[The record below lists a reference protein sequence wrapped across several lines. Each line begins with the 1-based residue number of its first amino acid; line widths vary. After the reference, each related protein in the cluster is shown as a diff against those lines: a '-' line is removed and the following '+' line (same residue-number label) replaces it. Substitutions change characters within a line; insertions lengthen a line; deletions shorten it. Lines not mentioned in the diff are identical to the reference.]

1 MRAAV
6 TLMLIVIVIVFL
18 TAILVAWTVMNTL
31 GFFEMNEINAVK
43 SEFEECND
51 KIIETART
59 GLSNKCIFS
68 ANRGEMTGSKDG
80 LHYNIVSSTKICDE
94 HQWVLIDDVKHI
106 WQQCNYSG
114 KENMLE
120 LKWSFPSKITIG
132 GENLSGDIISGG
144 SQIRDIIFDDSIS
157 LQTLSLYV
165 EFELG
170 GEEGVEIISKTGN
183 IVEISRISMTNEKI
197 TLKIIMR

>member
-59 GLSNKCIFS
+59 ALSNKCIFS
-68 ANRGEMTGSKDG
+68 ADRGAIRGTNNEIIYQIISRVKVCDETPWVLINPEK
-80 LHYNIVSSTKICDE
+80 NIWQKCDFSGRENIFSLKWNSTKI
-94 HQWVLIDDVKHI
+94 K
-106 WQQCNYSG
+106 
-114 KENMLE
+114 
-120 LKWSFPSKITIG
+120 F
-132 GENLSGDIISGG
+132 
-144 SQIRDIIFDDSIS
+144 R
-157 LQTLSLYV
+157 
-165 EFELG
+165 FE
-170 GEEGVEIISKTGN
+170 EIGVEVRGQTGS
-183 IVEISRISMTNEKI
+183 IVEMSRKSMDENQI
-197 TLKIIMR
+197 NLLLRIY